1 LTHGTHTIN
10 YQLEKMATTNTTL
23 PFTTDMGQL
32 LFARSTLKG
41 MDLALGEELQKVAIA
56 APPTTTSTLPD
67 EDQED
72 RQTTP
77 LDAVVVS
84 PRVAEEL
91 TRAEVMQAVEEVLG
105 YSFPKPTSG
114 PDDISVFSG
123 YIFVGGKQV
132 TWTRHLCNRMGGS
145 RITLSMREEKDA
157 LLSSCLD
164 AKTIFALQ

>member
-1 LTHGTHTIN
+1 
-10 YQLEKMATTNTTL
+10 MATTNTTL
-23 PFTTDMGQL
+23 PFATDMGQL
-32 LFARSTLKG
+32 LFTRSTLKG
-41 MDLALGEELQKVAIA
+41 IDLALGEELQKAAIAA

-67 EDQED
+67 QDD
-72 RQTTP
+72 RTTP

-91 TRAEVMQAVEEVLG
+91 TQAEVMQAVKEVLG

-132 TWTRHLCNRMGGS
+132 TWTRHLCNHMGGS

>member
-1 LTHGTHTIN
+1 
-10 YQLEKMATTNTTL
+10 MATTNTTL
-23 PFTTDMGQL
+23 PFATDMGQL
-32 LFARSTLKG
+32 LFAQSTLKG
-41 MDLALGEELQKVAIA
+41 IDLALGEELQKAAIAA

-67 EDQED
+67 QDQDD
-72 RQTTP
+72 RTTP
-77 LDAVVVS
+77 IDAIVVS

-91 TRAEVMQAVEEVLG
+91 TQAEVMQAVKEVLG